1 MYPIPKNYRDSMVV
15 KKEYGNRTEEQNQ
28 NLKLDFRGFAPL
40 FLYSI
45 LHKILVRSRINYTN
59 KHKERSIKSSP

>member
-45 LHKILVRSRINYTN
+45 LHKILV
-59 KHKERSIKSSP
+59 